1 MVQHQSTKKSSTRR
15 WSASTLHC
23 LLVSTTLFVLCL
35 YLGLVLSF
43 VRRHFLLHD
52 ETRWG
57 AATMAAAN
65 AVSRGA
71 STSTNGGRT
80 KKVRER
86 QGILPPP
93 MPQ

>member
-35 YLGLVLSF
+35 YLGLALSF
-43 VRRHFLLHD
+43 VRHFLLHD
-52 ETRWG
+52 ETRPIVPPVDG
-57 AATMAAAN
+57 DGDVVEDAN
-65 AVSRGA
+65 ARSSAGQ
-71 STSTNGGRT
+71 
-80 KKVRER
+80 KVRER